1 MFSEF
6 KRVCLCV
13 VLKCVVQL
21 EEYVQIIEM
30 LFIFNEEHPNN
41 SWASDFDIIKNT
53 FALETETW
61 IHYKPTK
68 LMQNSKK

>member
-41 SWASDFDIIKNT
+41 S
-53 FALETETW
+53 
-61 IHYKPTK
+61 
-68 LMQNSKK
+68 